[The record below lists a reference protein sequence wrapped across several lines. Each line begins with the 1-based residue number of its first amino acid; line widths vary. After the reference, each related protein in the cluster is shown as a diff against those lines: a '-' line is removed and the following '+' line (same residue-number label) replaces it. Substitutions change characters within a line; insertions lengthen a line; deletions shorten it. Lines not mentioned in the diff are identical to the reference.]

1 MAYNAGQGGRYDKAW
16 AKCLRTG
23 KVSART
29 IELLSIPYTLVMCL
43 NRNRKAADKT
53 LFLLSNLKGRKA
65 IAQTYLMRWKIER
78 MFKQL
83 KSEGYDIEAVN
94 LKTAERRCLLI
105 LAACIAFALT
115 VAAAWGRYKKFKTI
129 NRKDGLVH
137 LVESVFQ
144 IGLGLIAMHTRNF
157 NDFLKYVDKITPL
170 QNNFIKLNV

>member
-1 MAYNAGQGGRYDKAW
+1 MVYNAGQGGRYDKAW

-137 LVESVFQ
+137 LRWSD
-144 IGLGLIAMHTRNF
+144 LGGHKSNLILCHEETR
-157 NDFLKYVDKITPL
+157 TS
-170 QNNFIKLNV
+170 IKSCKCEPVAAQV